1 MSARAAVAPTRLAS
15 AGDELMRGAISVAES
30 GRLPDWVLRMGIRRF
45 AAQRLREARRDHG
58 CTELVRDLR
67 RSPIALHVDA
77 ANAQHYALPA
87 AFFAG
92 VLGHR
97 LKYSSAY
104 WPPGVRHLDA
114 AEDAM
119 LELTCH
125 RAGLVDGMQV
135 LDLGCG
141 WGSLTLWIAE
151 RYRNCRIVAVSNSRP
166 QAEFIRAALARRG
179 ISTVEVRTADM
190 NGFDPGARF
199 DRVMSIEMFEHMRNY
214 DLLLARIAGWLAP
227 AGRLFVHIFTHR
239 THPYLFESAG
249 AADWMGR
256 YFFSG
261 GIMPSHGLLERFQDD
276 LRLDAHWRLSGQ
288 HYERTANAWLAKL
301 DARRG
306 EVLRIF
312 SQTYGADAQRWVVRW
327 RLFFLACAELFGYR
341 SGREWG
347 VSHYLFAP
355 RS

>member
-1 MSARAAVAPTRLAS
+1 VTTAAEIHRQALVIDGLSYYSDGYT
-15 AGDELMRGAISVAES
+15 GG
-30 GRLPDWVLRMGIRRF
+30 
-45 AAQRLREARRDHG
+45 LREG
-58 CTELVRDLR
+58 G
-67 RSPIALHVDA
+67 VDA
-77 ANAQHYALPA
+77 LN
-87 AFFAG
+87 
-92 VLGHR
+92 VT
-97 LKYSSAY
+97 
-104 WPPGVRHLDA
+104 V
-114 AEDAM
+114 
-119 LELTCH
+119 CH
-125 RAGLVDGMQV
+125 FEAD
-135 LDLGCG
+135 
-141 WGSLTLWIAE
+141 
-151 RYRNCRIVAVSNSRP
+151 YREAC
-166 QAEFIRAALARRG
+166 
-179 ISTVEVRTADM
+179 D
-190 NGFDPGARF
+190 
-199 DRVMSIEMFEHMRNY
+199 
-214 DLLLARIAGWLAP
+214 RIAGWLAP